1 MDAILKQKKIVKGKL
16 TRLVSKIDDL
26 KNQANSES
34 IIEVYEK
41 EINLI
46 DTEVNN
52 LNDNLLSTCT
62 DEDFNGYEIE
72 MHDLFSK
79 LDTLKIIL
87 KEEMKKLVR
96 NNNNTNACQNIAN
109 TNVNNLKLPRI
120 ELPVFTSNY
129 MDWISFRDL
138 FLASVGN
145 NNTLSDSQKLQYL
158 KLSVKGEAATL
169 LQSIQITNYNYQKV
183 WNALT
188 ERYENEAEII
198 NAALNKLVS
207 QPVLKQES
215 ASGLRKIID
224 TTQQCIDTLQILK
237 QPVEHWDTLI
247 IFLLRGKLDPE
258 TLRVWTLEQTNKTNP
273 SFAQFKS
280 FVLDRAT
287 EIASLAKC
295 QKEKTSVPFEAG
307 GGDFLELPIKEK
319 WDVVKKYKLCFNCL
333 KENKT
338 HHISKCRAGV
348 CKFCSKLHNSILCS
362 KNPNNIKTFIA
373 NTVSD
378 IHTEDSTIS
387 SNNAIVP
394 AAQAVLLP
402 TAIVYVKDINGAFQK
417 CRILIDSASQ
427 GSFVRESCVNLLQL
441 KRTSV
446 NINVDGLSSRNVGR
460 VSGLVQL
467 EITSLFYKN
476 TSITVDTLILP
487 KITCD
492 LPQFQVDASALNTF
506 KNLQLADINCLQPSS
521 IDILLGADV
530 FGEIMLNRHLN
541 VPGHSLTAMETIF
554 GWVVLGK
561 TKISCQRI
569 ISNHASYNA
578 VEFQLDKFWQLEEL
592 SETKPFTNEEIACE
606 NHFKR
611 TYTRDSTGRF
621 AVKFPFRD
629 SSDELGSSRDI
640 AVHRL
645 QQIERRFSKNQ
656 SLSDQYHK
664 FMDDYLK
671 LGHMELIPENEIDVP
686 ASSSFYLPHH
696 SVPNKNGDKF
706 RVVFDGSA
714 KSSSGISLNDK
725 LMVGPQLQTDLT
737 TLLLRFRMHKIA
749 ITADIEK
756 MYRQITLHD
765 SDFQRIVWRNSPF
778 EPIQDFR
785 LTRIA
790 YGTASAPYLAI
801 KCLQQLALNESNNF
815 PPASKAA
822 LKDFYVDDL
831 MSGANSLSEAL
842 ELQNQLTQMV
852 SSAGLVLRKWA
863 SNCSEFLNSI
873 DSDMRLSNTS
883 LNIDND
889 DTVKT
894 LGILWHPA
902 SDVFYFKITPLSF
915 EGTLTKT
922 TLLST
927 IAKTFDPLG
936 WLSPITIQYK
946 TIMQRLWKQQLQWD
960 ERVPT
965 DIKLEREQLA
975 NDVQFVKDIK
985 IPRFLLVDSDNQF
998 HLFGF
1003 SDASE
1008 RLMQL
1013 QFTVALYQIQEK
1025 STFN

>member
-26 KNQANSES
+26 QNQANSES

-41 EINLI
+41 DVNLI
-46 DTEVNN
+46 DTEVNY
-52 LNDNLLSTCT
+52 LNNNLLSTCT

-72 MHDLFSK
+72 MHNLFSK

-96 NNNNTNACQNIAN
+96 NDNNINACQNNAN

-129 MDWISFRDL
+129 MEWISFRDL

-145 NNTLSDSQKLQYL
+145 NNTLSDRQKLQYF

-169 LQSIQITNYNYQKV
+169 LQSIQITNYNYQKA

-258 TLRVWTLEQTNKTNP
+258 TLRVWTLEQTNKKNP

-280 FVLDRAT
+280 FVLGRAT
-287 EIASLAKC
+287 AIASLAKC

-307 GGDFLELPIKEK
+307 G
-319 WDVVKKYKLCFNCL
+319 
-333 KENKT
+333 
-338 HHISKCRAGV
+338 
-348 CKFCSKLHNSILCS
+348 
-362 KNPNNIKTFIA
+362 
-373 NTVSD
+373 
-378 IHTEDSTIS
+378 
-387 SNNAIVP
+387 NA
-394 AAQAVLLP
+394 
-402 TAIVYVKDINGAFQK
+402 
-417 CRILIDSASQ
+417 
-427 GSFVRESCVNLLQL
+427 
-441 KRTSV
+441 
-446 NINVDGLSSRNVGR
+446 
-460 VSGLVQL
+460 
-467 EITSLFYKN
+467 
-476 TSITVDTLILP
+476 LILP

-554 GWVVLGK
+554 GWIVLGK
-561 TKISCQRI
+561 TKLSCQRI

-671 LGHMELIPENEIDVP
+671 LGHMELISENEIDVP

-696 SVPNKNGDKF
+696 PVPNKNGDKF
-706 RVVFDGSA
+706 RVDAQNSHNCG
-714 KSSSGISLNDK
+714 
-725 LMVGPQLQTDLT
+725 
-737 TLLLRFRMHKIA
+737 H
-749 ITADIEK
+749 EK

-790 YGTASAPYLAI
+790 YGIASSPNLAI

-815 PPASKAA
+815 PLASKAA
-822 LKDFYVDDL
+822 LKDYYVDDL

-863 SNCSEFLNSI
+863 SNCSELLNSI

-894 LGILWHPA
+894 LGILWHPV
-902 SDVFYFKITPLSF
+902 SGVFYFKITPLSF
-915 EGTLTKT
+915 EGTLTKR

-946 TIMQRLWKQQLQWD
+946 TIMQRLWKQQLKWD

-965 DIKLEREQLA
+965 DIKLEWEQLA
-975 NDVQFVKDIK
+975 NGVQFVKDIK

-1008 RLMQL
+1008 KAYAAAIYCRSVSDTGKINIQLIIAKTRVAPLKTVSLPRLEL
-1013 QFTVALYQIQEK
+1013 CGALLLVK
-1025 STFN
+1025 L